1 MNHGPKYQIQKLKE
15 VMYQKHEKGS
25 ESCRL
30 FTILFQ
36 FDVISI

>member
-15 VMYQKHEKGS
+15 VMYQKGS